1 MHSINKI
8 NYLNLYDYCSELM
21 WKLHASLFMHRHP
34 TVVDIKMFSK
44 LWLRGAL
51 NSFQKWIGTRNN
63 I

>member
-8 NYLNLYDYCSELM
+8 YYLNLYDYFSELM

-51 NSFQKWIGTRNN
+51 NSF
-63 I
+63 